1 MADHVD
7 FRTVG
12 LRHGV
17 RHYEKAPG
25 RRPDRPFAPPPWTFA
40 VEGERLTLHLPA
52 EEEVPGPLVFSATV
66 LAGRSVGG
74 VWHVDSGNVTG
85 AGIPLWPGIVEEV
98 RCDVPPDA
106 RLRLLLK
113 GSAIPH
119 SRQREG
125 TGRLEILWEDASQR
139 FTRSFELT
147 GTDET
152 GTWIECELPPGGG
165 KGVRLGL
172 VVRGTRGM
180 CVAYEP
186 TLGPRELGRPGRRPW
201 GARPDVVLVLT
212 DTFRA
217 DNLSAYGGVG
227 RTPELDRWVER
238 SLRFREARSTAT
250 WTLPALSSLFSA
262 TQPPQHG
269 AVGPGRS
276 LAEDFLTLSEHL
288 RSHGYRTVA
297 VTDSFFAS
305 RRYGLAQGFSWF
317 REIPTAEWSLG
328 RTLQEARR
336 ALERDDGR
344 PMFLFVH
351 TYRAHK
357 PFRVGEDEDR
367 TAFDAL
373 VKEVETKAG
382 GSRPGAALSRT
393 YREHAGPFSK
403 LYAEGVRDLDR
414 RMAGW
419 LSELE
424 DLGLFEEG
432 LCVITSDHGESFDE
446 HGEMFHRLP
455 PWEEQIRVPLILIGE
470 RVPAREAPGN
480 ASILDVPRTLAHY
493 CGLPEP
499 PSWGGRALLE
509 DGAGELAF
517 AFQMGPEAGRY
528 SRMCVVQGNRK
539 LFFEFDSEE
548 PRTSRLRFAYDLAI
562 DPHETRDCSEEAWA
576 GRAREALLEELETLG
591 RRRFEPGAVE
601 LGARERAGL
610 DELGY
615 TGDDE
620 SP

>member
-7 FRTVG
+7 FRTVI
-12 LRHGV
+12 LRHGA

-25 RRPDRPFAPPPWTFA
+25 KRPDRPFAPPPWTFA
-40 VEGERLTLHLPA
+40 IEGEELALHLPP
-52 EEEVPGPLVFSATV
+52 EEELPDPLVLTATV
-66 LAGRSVGG
+66 QAGRSVGG

-85 AGIPLWPGIVEEV
+85 AGLPLWPGIVEEV
-98 RCDVPPDA
+98 RCDVPPDS

-113 GSAIPH
+113 RSAIP
-119 SRQREG
+119 RARRPEAPP
-125 TGRLEILWEDASQR
+125 RLEVLWEDDQQR

-147 GTDET
+147 DDDET
-152 GTWIECELPPGGG
+152 GTWIECELPPAGGS
-165 KGVRLGL
+165 GVRLGF
-172 VVRGTRGM
+172 VVRGSRGM

-186 TLGPRELGRPGRRPW
+186 TLGPREPGRQGERPW
-201 GARPDVVLVLT
+201 ESRPDVVLVLT

-217 DNLSAYGGVG
+217 DNLSAYGGEG

-238 SLRFREARSTAT
+238 SLRFRQARSTAT
-250 WTLPALSSLFSA
+250 WTLPALSSLFTA
-262 TQPPQHG
+262 TQPPEHG

-276 LAEDFLTLSEHL
+276 LAEDFHTLSEHL

-317 REIPTAEWSLG
+317 REIPTAEWSLA
-328 RTLQEARR
+328 RTLREARR

-344 PMFLFVH
+344 PVFLFVH

-367 TAFDAL
+367 TAFDTL
-373 VKEVETKAG
+373 VREVETRAG
-382 GSRPGAALSRT
+382 GSRPGAALSRA
-393 YREHAGPFSK
+393 YREQAGPFSE

-414 RMAGW
+414 RMAAW
-419 LSELE
+419 LGELE
-424 DLGLFEEG
+424 GLGLFEEG

-455 PWEEQIRVPLILIGE
+455 PWEEQIRVPLILIGD
-470 RVPAREAPGN
+470 RVLAGEAPGN
-480 ASILDVPRTLAHY
+480 ASIVDVPRTLSRY
-493 CGLPEP
+493 CGLEAPRG
-499 PSWGGRALLE
+499 WGGRALLS

-517 AFQMGPEAGRY
+517 AFQMGPDAGRF
-528 SRMCVVQGNRK
+528 SRMCVVRGDRK
-539 LFFEFDSEE
+539 LFFEFDGEA
-548 PRTSRLRFAYDLAI
+548 PRSSRLRFAYDLAA
-562 DPHETRDCSEEAWA
+562 DPHETRDCSGEAWA
-576 GRAREALLEELETLG
+576 QEARQALLGELEALA
-591 RRRFEPGAVE
+591 RRRFEPGSVE